1 VADLSGKV
9 ALVTG
14 ASSGIGREVAVR
26 LARRG
31 ADVFVVAEG
40 TEAALREVAAACGG
54 KATWRVI
61 DLAVAGAAERMV
73 ADCLA
78 TLGRVDILINNAGVR
93 CYKAFGEFTQE
104 DYEFVQG
111 VNLRTPFF
119 ACQAVLPAMRAQ
131 GSGRIVN
138 IGSQLGSTATQ
149 DAALYGMTKAALI
162 YLTRAI
168 AFECAASG
176 IVANCVSPG
185 PTDTA
190 FLINRLADKP
200 QLREKMEANVPLG
213 RFLKIEEVAEAV
225 EFLSTC
231 EGMAIQGHDLLV
243 DGGWVLH

>member
-1 VADLSGKV
+1 VAKLDGKA

-14 ASSGIGREVAVR
+14 ASNGIGREVALR
-26 LARRG
+26 LAGCG

-54 KATWRVI
+54 RSAWRMV

-78 TLGRVDILINNAGVR
+78 TLGRIDILVNNAGVR
-93 CYKAFGEFTQE
+93 CRKAFGEFTQE

-111 VNLRTPFF
+111 VNLRAPFF

-131 GSGRIVN
+131 GGGRIVN
-138 IGSQLGSTATQ
+138 IGSQLGSTAFQ
-149 DAALYGMTKAALI
+149 DHALYGLTKAALI

-176 IVANCVSPG
+176 IVVNCVSPG

-190 FLINRLADKP
+190 YMVDRLADKP
-200 QLREKMEANVPLG
+200 ELRKRMEEYVPLG
-213 RFLKIEEVAEAV
+213 RFGKPEEVAEAV
-225 EFLSTC
+225 VFLATC
-231 EGMAIQGHDLLV
+231 EGAAIQGHDLLV
-243 DGGWVLH
+243 DGGWLTH